1 MTTLVPATDAAISQ
15 AVQELREGGLVVFP
29 TDTVYGMACLEDLPH
44 AVDRLFTAKQRPP
57 EKKVARLVAN
67 LDQVIAHGALVD
79 TRARRLA
86 EHFWPGPL
94 TLVLPHVREG
104 TVAYRVPDHPVALKL
119 LRTLD
124 GPLLVTS
131 ANRSGEPDA
140 LTAQDAEAVLS
151 ATVSLILDGGPCPLK
166 VASSILQLSADS
178 IELLRE
184 GGLGLQEIEDALG

>member
-1 MTTLVPATDAAISQ
+1 MTALLPATDAAISQ

-57 EKKVARLVAN
+57 EKKVARLVAD

-119 LRTLD
+119 LRALD
-124 GPLLVTS
+124 CPLLVTS

-140 LTAQDAEAVLS
+140 LTAQDAEAVLP

-184 GGLGLQEIEDALG
+184 GDLGLHEIEDALG

>member
-1 MTTLVPATDAAISQ
+1 MTALLPATDAAISQ

-29 TDTVYGMACLEDLPH
+29 TDTVYGIACLEDLPH

-57 EKKVARLVAN
+57 EKKVARLDAD

-94 TLVLPHVREG
+94 TLVLPHAREG

-119 LRTLD
+119 LRALD
-124 GPLLVTS
+124 CPLLVTS

-140 LTAQDAEAVLS
+140 LTAQDAEAVLP

-184 GGLGLQEIEDALG
+184 GGLGLHEIEDALG

>member
-1 MTTLVPATDAAISQ
+1 MTALVPATDAAISQ

-29 TDTVYGMACLEDLPH
+29 TDTVYGIACLEDLPH

-57 EKKVARLVAN
+57 EKKVARLVAD
-67 LDQVIAHGALVD
+67 LDQVIAHGGLVD

-119 LRTLD
+119 LRALD
-124 GPLLVTS
+124 CPLLVTS

-140 LTAQDAEAVLS
+140 LTAQDAEAVLP

-184 GGLGLQEIEDALG
+184 GGLGLHEIEDALG